1 MLGHDYYHE
10 SIRKYVIYFG
20 TMFNDLRIKRR
31 NTDGNVIQNIKV
43 PVTYAPREKMTS
55 RLEGNL
61 DLQNQESILLP
72 RISFEMV
79 SLQYA
84 PERKL
89 NTLNRYSSVDAA
101 DGNKK
106 KSMWQPV
113 PYDINFDLNL
123 YVKYAEDGTQ
133 LLEQILPFFTPEWTG
148 TLNLIPEMDIKM
160 DVPIVLQSM
169 SSQDTYEGDYET
181 RRALIWNLNFV
192 MKAYMFGPVTS
203 SSVIKEA
210 NVQFF
215 SSNTTGG
222 YANTPSAAV
231 KTKPGLDQFRNPTT
245 NSQLTIAVGGILSN
259 DNYAVIT
266 DFEDYFNGETD
277 PT

>member
-1 MLGHDYYHE
+1 
-10 SIRKYVIYFG
+10 
-20 TMFNDLRIKRR
+20 MFNDLRIKRR

-203 SSVIKEA
+203 TSVIKEA

-215 SSNTTGG
+215 TANSTSG
-222 YANTPSAAV
+222 YANTPVAAV

-245 NSQLTIAVGGILSN
+245 NAAATIAVGGIYSN

>member
-55 RLEGNL
+55 RLEANL

-89 NTLNRYSSVDAA
+89 NTLNRYSHVDAT
-101 DGNKK
+101 DGNKRRVCG
-106 KSMWQPV
+106 SQ
-113 PYDINFDLNL
+113 YH
-123 YVKYAEDGTQ
+123 T
-133 LLEQILPFFTPEWTG
+133 IL
-148 TLNLIPEMDIKM
+148 
-160 DVPIVLQSM
+160 
-169 SSQDTYEGDYET
+169 
-181 RRALIWNLNFV
+181 
-192 MKAYMFGPVTS
+192 TS
-203 SSVIKEA
+203 
-210 NVQFF
+210 
-215 SSNTTGG
+215 T
-222 YANTPSAAV
+222 
-231 KTKPGLDQFRNPTT
+231 
-245 NSQLTIAVGGILSN
+245 
-259 DNYAVIT
+259 
-266 DFEDYFNGETD
+266 
-277 PT
+277 

>member
-215 SSNTTGG
+215 TANSTSG
-222 YANTPSAAV
+222 YANTPVAAV

-245 NSQLTIAVGGILSN
+245 NAATTIAVGGIYSN

>member
-20 TMFNDLRIKRR
+20 TMFNYLRIKRR

-203 SSVIKEA
+203 TSVIKEA

-215 SSNTTGG
+215 TANSTSG
-222 YANTPSAAV
+222 YANTPVAAV

-245 NSQLTIAVGGILSN
+245 NAAATIAVGGIYSN

>member
-20 TMFNDLRIKRR
+20 TLFNDLHIKRR

-84 PERKL
+84 AERKL
-89 NTLNRYSSVDAA
+89 NTLNRFTKTDSTDA
-101 DGNKK
+101 NKK
-106 KSMWQPV
+106 LNMYQPV

-123 YVKYAEDGTQ
+123 YVRYAEDGTE

-148 TLNLIPEMDIKM
+148 TLNLIPDMDIKM
-160 DVPIVLQSM
+160 DIPLVLQSM

-192 MKAYMFGPVTS
+192 MKAYMFGPVTK
-203 SSVIKEA
+203 SSVIKEPD
-210 NVQFF
+210 VRFF
-215 SSNTTGG
+215 SSNTSGG

-231 KTKPGLDQFRNPTT
+231 KLKPGLDQFREPTT
-245 NSQLTIAVGGILSN
+245 NAQASIAVSGIFAN
-259 DNYAVIT
+259 DNYAVIA
-266 DFEDYFNGETD
+266 DFEDYFNGEDT

>member
-1 MLGHDYYHE
+1 
-10 SIRKYVIYFG
+10 
-20 TMFNDLRIKRR
+20 MFNDLRIKRR

-203 SSVIKEA
+203 ASVIKEA

-215 SSNTTGG
+215 TANSTSG
-222 YANTPSAAV
+222 YANTPVAAV

-245 NSQLTIAVGGILSN
+245 NAATTIAVGGIYSN